1 MKVLTP
7 ISTKTQF
14 DRFLFLTDY
23 ICANRNRYSSK
34 TLTMLTKKT
43 IKNFALR
50 VAKQFNPEKI
60 ILFGSYAYG
69 KPGKDSDVDLLVVL
83 RHQGSAI
90 RKASDIRLTLPEEV
104 PVDVI
109 VRTPERIQER
119 LAINDFF
126 MREIIERGQVLYAA
140 GNS

>member
-1 MKVLTP
+1 
-7 ISTKTQF
+7 
-14 DRFLFLTDY
+14 
-23 ICANRNRYSSK
+23 
-34 TLTMLTKKT
+34 MLTTKT

-69 KPGKDSDVDLLVVL
+69 KPSKDSDVDLLVVL
-83 RHQGSAI
+83 DHQGSAI
-90 RKASDIRLTLPEEV
+90 KKASDIRLALPADV

-109 VRTPERIQER
+109 VRTPKRIQER
-119 LAINDFF
+119 LAINDYF
-126 MREIIERGQVLYAA
+126 MREIIERGKVLYAA